1 MVESAI
7 TSCFVHS
14 VAGVFSVLFFWLAT
28 TSGLTAL
35 IVMRKFKED
44 DPIYQAVAIRL
55 KFGVAYLSIGV
66 ILLLVAI
73 VLGTVKSGIFNVKFL
88 TSFVVL
94 LYNSSI
100 PFIAGLKNRNRSRL
114 LAHLLLFSGPLSFL
128 NLLVGNFVF
137 TSFHNF
143 L

>member
-1 MVESAI
+1 MVENAI

-28 TSGLTAL
+28 TSGLTAI

-66 ILLLVAI
+66 ILLLIAL
-73 VLGTVKSGIFNVKFL
+73 VLGTLKSGVFNVKFL
-88 TSFVVL
+88 TSFIVL

-100 PFIAGLKNRNRSRL
+100 PFLANLKNRERFRF
-114 LAHLLLFSGPLSFL
+114 LAYLMLFSGPLSFL
-128 NLLVGNFVF
+128 NLLVGNLVF